1 MSDEITPVENPG
13 EGLVQL
19 QSDAEQAVGQPDLRE
34 RVRDLTARALQER
47 RLSLS
52 ELRDVVG
59 AVTAGVGTGLSAR
72 GGEVKAG
79 LSQAVDGLDDAIG
92 GAAEAVSLTL
102 REAVSQGREFKDS
115 ELKDTLERLRDL
127 ESQFVDVLKEA
138 ADKSSGKLKDEWA
151 RMAEHL
157 SSTGTRTGERVRE
170 SLTQLAQGVKTG
182 SASGQSGVKE
192 AVGVAS
198 ERLAHVASGVL
209 EALSDSLKR
218 QSERLR

>member
-1 MSDEITPVENPG
+1 MSDENTPVENQG
-13 EGLVQL
+13 EALVVL
-19 QSDAEQAVGQPDLRE
+19 QSEAEQAVGQPELRE
-34 RVRDLTARALQER
+34 RVRDLTARALKER
-47 RLSLS
+47 RLSLA

-102 REAVSQGREFKDS
+102 REAVSQGRDFKDS
-115 ELKDTLERLRDL
+115 ELKETLERLRDL
-127 ESQFVDVLKEA
+127 ESQFVDTLKEA

-157 SSTGTRTGERVRE
+157 SNTGTRTGERVRE
-170 SLTQLAQGVKTG
+170 SLTLLAQGVKTG
-182 SASGQSGVKE
+182 TTAGQSGVKE